1 MQIKSDC
8 GVMQNTTKVVNAL
21 HLFLSQIHSVHL
33 IYGSMESIY
42 RSSCACRLCKYVY
55 KINVS
60 NQEPWKVGYIY
71 WSKYFALQGLHGTI
85 GHEAVYTSLWLG
97 VSLAIPLSMA
107 CSWKKR
113 LVHVRIHYSVWKV
126 VINTFISLN
135 VQVLVFVS
143 SLEYL
148 PNLAA
153 TSTEQHHSR
162 EDFVQNECYKI
173 QKWN

>member
-1 MQIKSDC
+1 MEIRKIHTYIYQQCSYADKMWLWGDAEYNKSC
-8 GVMQNTTKVVNAL
+8 ECIAPVFIANSLCAPYIWVYG
-21 HLFLSQIHSVHL
+21 IH
-33 IYGSMESIY
+33 

-71 WSKYFALQGLHGTI
+71 WSKYFALQALHGTI

-97 VSLAIPLSMA
+97 VSLRIPLSMA

-113 LVHVRIHYSVWKV
+113 LVHVRVHYSVWKV
-126 VINTFISLN
+126 IINVVTSLN

-143 SLEYL
+143 
-148 PNLAA
+148 
-153 TSTEQHHSR
+153 
-162 EDFVQNECYKI
+162 
-173 QKWN
+173 